1 MARIARGGRPAHA
14 HRTGRSARARYAR
27 RMSLVGPPPP
37 AITNPVA
44 RVAEDLRIERRTPV
58 PFPPGRTSVSPA
70 RSFRFIR
77 EPLPELLAAYGRF
90 GPVFS
95 LRVFHQN
102 VVFVLGPEAN
112 HHVLVSHAQNFS
124 WREGH
129 LSDLMPLLGDGLLT
143 IDGAFHRRSRR
154 IMLPAFHQERIRASH
169 AVMEQETARGL
180 ATLGPGEHDLY
191 GWTREVALRIAMRT
205 LFGIDPDRPG
215 ARVDAGAEFERA
227 LAFYSRDYVLQ
238 MLRGPGTPFARMQG
252 ARRRLDAVVFAEIDR
267 RSRADDPGDDLLGML
282 VAARDEDGSR
292 LSREHVRDEVIT
304 LLFAGHD
311 TTTSTVAFLLH
322 ELARHPELQDR
333 AAGSASE
340 LDLALDETL
349 RLYPPA
355 WVGPR
360 RSVEPFELCGVRVPG
375 GVPVN
380 YCSWASHRLPD
391 VWDEPG
397 RFDPQRFAPGR
408 RERIPRG
415 AYVPFGDGSRKCIG
429 MRFGQAEI
437 AVIAGALLERF
448 RFAPVPGHVVR
459 IRQMPTLTPR
469 DGMPLRLT
477 SRA

>member
-1 MARIARGGRPAHA
+1 
-14 HRTGRSARARYAR
+14 
-27 RMSLVGPPPP
+27 MSLAGPPPP
-37 AITNPVA
+37 VTTNPFA
-44 RVAEDLRIERRTPV
+44 RMAEDLRIERRLRT
-58 PFPPGRTSVSPA
+58 PFPPGHTSVSPA

-90 GPVFS
+90 GPVFT

-112 HHVLVSHAQNFS
+112 HHVLVSGAQNFS

-129 LSDLMPLLGDGLLT
+129 MGDLLPLLGDGLLT
-143 IDGAFHRRSRR
+143 IDGPFHRHSRR
-154 IMLPAFHQERIRASH
+154 IMLPAFHQERIRAAH
-169 AVMEQETARGL
+169 AVMEEETARGL
-180 ATLGPGEHDLY
+180 GALVPGRHDMY
-191 GWTREVALRIAMRT
+191 AWTRDVALRIAMRA
-205 LFGIDPDRPG
+205 LFGLDPDRPG
-215 ARVDAGAEFERA
+215 AHVDAGAEFERA
-227 LAFYSRDYVLQ
+227 LSFYSRDYALQ
-238 MLRGPGTPFARMQG
+238 TLRGPRTPFARMLA
-252 ARRRLDAVVFAEIDR
+252 ARRRLDSVVFAELER
-267 RSRADDPGDDLLGML
+267 REGLAEPGEDLIGLL
-282 VAARDEDGSR
+282 LAARDEDGRR

-311 TTTSTVAFLLH
+311 TTTSTIAFLLH
-322 ELARHPELQDR
+322 ELARHPELQEL
-333 AAGSASE
+333 AAGSDVE
-340 LDLALDETL
+340 LELALEETL

-360 RSVEPFELCGVRVPG
+360 RSIEDFELCGVRVPG

-380 YCSWASHRLPD
+380 YVSWASHRLPD
-391 VWDEPG
+391 VWEEPD

-437 AVIAGALLERF
+437 AVIARALLERF
-448 RFAPVPGHVVR
+448 RFAPVPGHEVR

-469 DGMPLRLT
+469 GGLPLELAARG
-477 SRA
+477 